1 MFFDTHAHYDDKA
14 FDEDRDSLLAALPE
28 AGVTLV
34 IDPGCD
40 VKSSRAA
47 IIVDSSATTARPS
60 LNACFTSSLIL
71 TQSFSMAYSPFSCF
85 SFFFGSQERISQ

>member
-1 MFFDTHAHYDDKA
+1 MRENNYIVDTSKITEEKQMFFDTHAHYDDKA

-40 VKSSRAA
+40 VKSSRGG
-47 IIVDSSATTARPS
+47 DR
-60 LNACFTSSLIL
+60 ACCAL
-71 TQSFSMAYSPFSCF
+71 
-85 SFFFGSQERISQ
+85 

>member
-40 VKSSRAA
+40 VKSAGR
-47 IIVDSSATTARPS
+47 R
-60 LNACFTSSLIL
+60 
-71 TQSFSMAYSPFSCF
+71 
-85 SFFFGSQERISQ
+85 

>member
-40 VKSSRAA
+40 VKGGRAA
-47 IIVDSSATTARPS
+47 TELAGR
-60 LNACFTSSLIL
+60 
-71 TQSFSMAYSPFSCF
+71 
-85 SFFFGSQERISQ
+85 

>member
-34 IDPGCD
+34 MT
-40 VKSSRAA
+40 RAA
-47 IIVDSSATTARPS
+47 TLKAAGR
-60 LNACFTSSLIL
+60 
-71 TQSFSMAYSPFSCF
+71 
-85 SFFFGSQERISQ
+85 R